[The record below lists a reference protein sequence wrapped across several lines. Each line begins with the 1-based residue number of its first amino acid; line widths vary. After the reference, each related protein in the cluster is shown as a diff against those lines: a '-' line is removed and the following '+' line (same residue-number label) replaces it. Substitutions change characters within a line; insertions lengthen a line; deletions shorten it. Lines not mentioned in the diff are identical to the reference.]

1 MLKIR
6 CKICNKE
13 LISHPS
19 QTKCCGCQ
27 NMTTLVADRITALDL
42 SQVIIVESDHG
53 SQKAFRYP
61 IQDVEWQEK
70 RSQRKITK
78 LDFEIR

>member
-1 MLKIR
+1 
-6 CKICNKE
+6 
-13 LISHPS
+13 
-19 QTKCCGCQ
+19 
-27 NMTTLVADRITALDL
+27 MTTLVADRITALDL